1 MENIRMLNCYLSK
14 HTSTRNMCLIRTLLM
29 RVANRTNNNLCS
41 EMIPGGKSKYHV
53 KSTKLISNFTFFVHW
68 SFTFPRWGKKSNF
81 IKYLWKILSSYLPS
95 TTLLINLFCNR
106 IREHFQIDILEG
118 SSHFTI
124 HKRLPILFIWLSG
137 NNICT
142 KMKVFDF
149 GIFPN

>member
-1 MENIRMLNCYLSK
+1 MENTRMLKCYLSK

-41 EMIPGGKSKYHV
+41 EMTPGGKSKCHE
-53 KSTKLISNFTFFVHW
+53 KWTKLISNFTFVMHW
-68 SFTFPRWGKKSNF
+68 SFTFPRRGQKSNF

-95 TTLLINLFCNR
+95 TNLLINLFCNK
-106 IREHFQIDILEG
+106 IMEHFQIDLLER

-124 HKRLPILFIWLSG
+124 HKRLPISFIWISC
-137 NNICT
+137 NNICA

>member
-1 MENIRMLNCYLSK
+1 MENTRMLKCYLSK

-41 EMIPGGKSKYHV
+41 DMTPGRKSKYHV
-53 KSTKLISNFTFFVHW
+53 KSTKLIFNFIFFVHCF
-68 SFTFPRWGKKSNF
+68 FTFPGWGKKSNF
-81 IKYLWKILSSYLPS
+81 IMYIWRLLSLYLPS
-95 TTLLINLFCNR
+95 TILLINLFCNR
-106 IREHFQIDILEG
+106 IRERFQINILEG

-124 HKRLPILFIWLSG
+124 HKRLPIMFIWMFG

-149 GIFPN
+149 CIFPN